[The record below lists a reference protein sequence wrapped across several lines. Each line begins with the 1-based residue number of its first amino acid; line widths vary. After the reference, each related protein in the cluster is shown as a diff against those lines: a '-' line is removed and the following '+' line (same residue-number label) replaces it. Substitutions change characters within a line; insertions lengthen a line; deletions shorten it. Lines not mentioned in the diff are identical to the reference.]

1 MANNNNNNNSNSVPN
16 RKKPSKKASKN
27 GQNVNSNSYEH
38 HLERWLEN
46 TSKMNFDCNNL
57 DGNWSIMNAS
67 NGAANHKKNNHHL
80 QYSSAD
86 PISLPA
92 HMVRKFRNLW
102 KF

>member
-1 MANNNNNNNSNSVPN
+1 MANNSNNNSNSNSVPN
-16 RKKPSKKASKN
+16 RKKPSRKASKN

-67 NGAANHKKNNHHL
+67 NGAANHKKNNHL

-92 HMVRKFRNLW
+92 HMVRKF
-102 KF
+102 